1 MDAELTGVT
10 CFTIFF
16 NRLAD
21 VRLISAD
28 RACNRNE
35 CAYLAIMTC
44 RALFV
49 GVTSCWCLSFI
60 GTGTDIA
67 LIYVVVHASCQ
78 TERWVFLHDAIVAEC
93 AWPSWL

>member
-1 MDAELTGVT
+1 MDAELTGIT
-10 CFTIFF
+10 CFTILF

-35 CAYLAIMTC
+35 CACLAIMTC
-44 RALFV
+44 RALLV
-49 GVTSCWCLSFI
+49 GVTSGRCLSFI

-67 LIYVVVHASCQ
+67 LINVVVHTSCQ
-78 TERWVFLHDAIVAEC
+78 IERCVFLHDAIVAEC
-93 AWPSWL
+93 AWPSWF